1 MASFKV
7 WLHNAL
13 LNCIVRTHAKLTHVL
28 FDYILAI
35 ETKGLTFKLK
45 LERKVVAY
53 IGALYHRAP
62 L

>member
-1 MASFKV
+1 M
-7 WLHNAL
+7 
-13 LNCIVRTHAKLTHVL
+13 VRTHAKLTHVL